1 MRLVVDGPMTGAEN
15 MARDEALALCHD
27 PDTAS
32 ILRAYMFSPPA
43 VTIGRFQ
50 KWPGAVDFDTGGRR
64 DINVVRRPTGG
75 LAIMHLN
82 DFTYSV
88 VTGASGSVHGDRD
101 RVFSLVAGAIV
112 AALEELGIE
121 AEPVSH
127 RGKVKPRGDWCFE
140 SMFGVDLEWRGRKIC
155 GSAQR
160 VIRSSVLQHGSL
172 FLLPDDEAKRA
183 ASAANDPERPGVSP
197 FVTLQEAAGRTVS
210 WEEFLG
216 AFRLGFERS
225 MEVALE
231 PGTLSDLEEREA
243 RRLVNTKYSRLEWLL
258 GPVRPGHVRA
268 L

>member
-1 MRLVVDGPMTGAEN
+1 MRLVVDSPMTGAEN
-15 MARDEALALCHD
+15 MARDEALALCHS
-27 PDTAS
+27 PDAAAV
-32 ILRAYMFSPPA
+32 LRAYMFSPPA

-50 KWPGAVDFDTGGRR
+50 KWPGAVDLDMDGRS
-64 DINVVRRPTGG
+64 DIDVVRRPTGG

-88 VTGASGSVHGDRD
+88 VTGSGGSGRGDRD

-127 RGKVKPRGDWCFE
+127 SGTVKPRGNWCFE

-160 VIRSSVLQHGSL
+160 LILSSVLQHGSL
-172 FLLPDDEAKRA
+172 FLLPDDEGKRTARA
-183 ASAANDPERPGVSP
+183 ATDPERLGVAP
-197 FVTLQEAAGRTVS
+197 FVTLQEAAGRTFS
-210 WEEFLG
+210 REEVLG

-225 MEVALE
+225 MEVTLE
-231 PGTLSDLEEREA
+231 PGRLSDLEESEA
-243 RRLVNTKYSRLEWLL
+243 RRLVTTKYSRREWLL